1 MEVRSLNDAA
11 ITNSSEGFVRTW
23 NGGASGRHL
32 IAVTIHRFGRGAAAK
47 RFIRREVRA
56 ASGVVGLFPL
66 PDIGGA
72 VGLQVRKAA
81 GMPDGGDGF
90 GSVVIFSSGNLGVV
104 MSHLGQSPQ
113 APEFLAELAAAQD
126 GRLRGT

>member
-23 NGGASGRHL
+23 NGGASGRHF
-32 IAVTIHRFGRGAAAK
+32 IAVTINRFGRGAAAK
-47 RFIRREVRA
+47 RFIRWEVRA
-56 ASGVVGLFPL
+56 ASGVVGLF

-90 GSVVIFSSGNLGVV
+90 GSVVIFSSGNLG
-104 MSHLGQSPQ
+104 S
-113 APEFLAELAAAQD
+113 
-126 GRLRGT
+126 